1 MTKPVTIECDLHV
14 CRGPK
19 GRHKLGNGVVVSA
32 EELEP
37 GRVPRVARL
46 MALAIRFEHLVRT
59 GQVASYSHLARLGR
73 VTRARISQIM
83 NLLLLAP
90 DIQEQVLSLPRVR
103 HGRDPVQ
110 MRHLQPIALEWDW
123 VEQRR
128 RWASLLRDLLP
139 QEQESGKTRQNCL
152 TAASTQRLHIEL
164 IRLLYER
171 KRDRLPAPEWHR
183 NSAPPGQPEYSSLS
197 HRPLCCTFRLSSEK
211 RQRSLKGAHSDQP

>member
-1 MTKPVTIECDLHV
+1 MSTPVTIECDLHV

-19 GRHKLGNGVVVSA
+19 GRYKLGNGVVVSVV
-32 EELEP
+32 ELEP

-59 GQVASYSHLARLGR
+59 GQVAGYCQLARLGR
-73 VTRARISQIM
+73 VSRARISQIM

-90 DIQEQVLSLPRVR
+90 DIQEEILFLPRVL

-128 RWASLLRDLLP
+128 RWASLLRDFLP

-152 TAASTQRLHIEL
+152 EVAA
-164 IRLLYER
+164 
-171 KRDRLPAPEWHR
+171 
-183 NSAPPGQPEYSSLS
+183 
-197 HRPLCCTFRLSSEK
+197 RPR
-211 RQRSLKGAHSDQP
+211 